1 LLGGGHLRGQLGFL
15 LLVVLVVLR
24 LGLSILR
31 AQATVCVCFGLNLR
45 TRLSELRFGAR
56 QRGIRTRL
64 IRQSGGLIVF
74 AVGHGLLGL
83 LELVLRKAEI
93 DRIVVG
99 RASIASALQLR
110 LRLVHQVI
118 WRGYAGAPAQGQRY
132 GQQQYRSRRRDASLT
147 HRQRGK
153 YVDHHSFL
161 SERHGVLWSGIILEC
176 NAQKTGVFKV
186 DIGYFLKLMVDKGAS
201 DMFLTTGAPVNI
213 KVEGKL
219 YPLGNTGLPSG
230 MVKKIAYS
238 LMDEGQVPQFE
249 RDLEL
254 NMALAVKEAGRFR
267 INVFKQRG
275 EVGMVIR
282 AIKSEIPSI
291 EQLQLPPIFRDL
303 IMEPRGLILVVGATG
318 SGKSTTLAAMLDQ
331 RNSHSSGHILTI
343 EDPIEYLHRH
353 KKSIVN
359 QREVGLDTHTY
370 HEALRNAMREAPDV
384 IMIGEI
390 RDTDTMEAAI
400 SFSETGH
407 LCLAT
412 LHSNNADQTLERILN
427 FFPESAHKNVLMNLA
442 LNLRAVIS
450 QRLVSGKD
458 GRRLPAVEVLLNTP
472 LIRDMIR
479 RGQIHEVKEAM
490 DRSLQE
496 GMQTF
501 DQSLYKLY
509 KAGRIELEEALA
521 KADSRDGL
529 ALKIRLSEGG
539 NSETAEL
546 AGNDPYGLGF

>member
-1 LLGGGHLRGQLGFL
+1 M
-15 LLVVLVVLR
+15 
-24 LGLSILR
+24 
-31 AQATVCVCFGLNLR
+31 
-45 TRLSELRFGAR
+45 
-56 QRGIRTRL
+56 
-64 IRQSGGLIVF
+64 
-74 AVGHGLLGL
+74 
-83 LELVLRKAEI
+83 
-93 DRIVVG
+93 
-99 RASIASALQLR
+99 
-110 LRLVHQVI
+110 
-118 WRGYAGAPAQGQRY
+118 
-132 GQQQYRSRRRDASLT
+132 
-147 HRQRGK
+147 
-153 YVDHHSFL
+153 
-161 SERHGVLWSGIILEC
+161 
-176 NAQKTGVFKV
+176 
-186 DIGYFLKLMVDKGAS
+186 DIGYFLKLMTEKGAS

-219 YPLGNTGLPSG
+219 YPLGNTGLPGG

-254 NMALAVKEAGRFR
+254 NLAIAVKDAGRFR

-282 AIKSEIPSI
+282 AIKSDIPSI
-291 EQLQLPPIFRDL
+291 EQLRLPVLFKEL
-303 IMEPRGLILVVGATG
+303 IMEPRGLVLLVGATG
-318 SGKSTTLAAMLDQ
+318 SGKSTTLASMIDH
-331 RNSHSSGHILTI
+331 RNSNVSGHILTI

-353 KKSIVN
+353 KKSVVN
-359 QREVGLDTHTY
+359 QREVGLDTKSY
-370 HEALRNAMREAPDV
+370 HLALKNAMREAPDV

-390 RDTDTMEAAI
+390 RDVETMEAAI
-400 SFSETGH
+400 AFSETGH

-427 FFPESAHKNVLMNLA
+427 FFPEASHRNILMNLA

-450 QRLVSGKD
+450 QRLVIGKD
-458 GRRLPAVEVLLNTP
+458 GRRLPAAEVLLNTP

-479 RGQIHEVKEAM
+479 RGQIHEIKEAM

-501 DQSLYKLY
+501 DQALMSMYKEG
-509 KAGRIELEEALA
+509 KIDLEEALS

-539 NSETAEL
+539 DAPVH
-546 AGNDPYGLGF
+546 DPFDATTF